1 MKKLFCSIA
10 LIMSLALVAFADVR
24 LPDTPKPKQSKSIE
38 TRLHIS
44 LDTNAREARLR
55 IPKSQLKQLRAELE
69 QLDDAPATAA
79 LNFSKTQTVVSG
91 LFLSLAF
98 VFGGVW
104 LARSRRSETKR
115 SKTLIVG
122 AGLLLTGAMTTI
134 AFANIAPP
142 VESRSINGKIFSE
155 SVHRYKRA
163 FGKIKLEISDDSE
176 EEIELIVPD
185 VKTPNVTGRE
195 EE

>member
-10 LIMSLALVAFADVR
+10 LIAGLALVAFADVR
-24 LPDTPKPKQSKSIE
+24 LPDTPKPKQMTSIN
-38 TRLHIS
+38 TQLHIS
-44 LDTNAREARLR
+44 LDKNAKEARLV

-69 QLDDAPATAA
+69 QLDDREATAS
-79 LNFSKTQTVVSG
+79 LSFSKTQTVVSG

-104 LARSRRSETKR
+104 LARSRGKGETKP
-115 SKTLIVG
+115 SKALVVG
-122 AGLLLTGAMTTI
+122 AGLFLTGAMTTI

-142 VESRSINGKIFSE
+142 LEARNINGKIFSE
-155 SVHRYKRA
+155 SVHRYKQASGR
-163 FGKIKLEISDDSE
+163 IRLETSDETDR
-176 EEIELIVPD
+176 IELIVPD
-185 VKTPNVTGRE
+185 GKSESRTGE